1 MESRL
6 IQTRKSTTLSTAF
19 VLNYQ
24 EGIVSLSS
32 QSLGKQTRP
41 GEGQLGHL
49 AWTYHSEG
57 PIRSIPLV
65 EAKGNSWAFGKEY

>member
-1 MESRL
+1 MKYITWGREMESRL

-41 GEGQLGHL
+41 GEGQVGHL
-49 AWTYHSEG
+49 AWIG
-57 PIRSIPLV
+57 P
-65 EAKGNSWAFGKEY
+65 FGMDVPF